1 MAAADPV
8 KDKVDAALKADDKLK
23 GAPIT
28 VEHKD
33 GKVLLKG
40 EVADNA
46 AKKQA
51 TDDATKAIKDASSTD
66 KLMNMLTVKSH

>member
-1 MAAADPV
+1 M
-8 KDKVDAALKADDKLK
+8 KADDKLK
-23 GAPIT
+23 AATIT

-33 GKVLLKG
+33 GKVFLKG

-51 TDDATKAIKDASSTD
+51 GEDATKAIADAASTD
-66 KLMNMLTVKSH
+66 KLMNTLTVKSH